1 MQYEARTIT
10 NPRMFILRM
19 FIFLAL
25 VIIAAT
31 ILYKDLVD
39 AFMSNPFLNGLILFT
54 ILFGAIFTFRQIL
67 SLYPEIKWLNNLR
80 IADPTIQSGRQPK
93 LLAPMA
99 TMLGNQT
106 GEVTLST
113 NSMRTLLDSIGA
125 RLDEAHETSRYITGL
140 LVFLGLL
147 GTFWGLLDTLNS
159 IAGTIR
165 GLDAGAGE
173 ASAVFEELKAGLE
186 APLQGMATAF
196 SSSLF
201 GLAGSL
207 VIGFMDIQ
215 ANQAQNRFYLEL
227 EDWLSTVTDITD
239 GSHHEMG
246 IEQSSQNI
254 PQINFA
260 IQDMQ
265 KSIAKMDSRMDEH
278 VFNSMSGNDALS
290 SIAQG
295 VQHIAEQVREEGE
308 YVRDL
313 VDHQNQQ
320 TAEMSSLLQR
330 LQDQHPESANQ
341 YQEQLDDED
350 YPPLDDE
357 RE

>member
-1 MQYEARTIT
+1 MQYEARKIT
-10 NPRMFILRM
+10 KPRMFILRM
-19 FIFLAL
+19 LIFLAF
-25 VIIAAT
+25 VSIAVT
-31 ILYKDLVD
+31 ILYKDLID
-39 AFMSNPFLNGLILFT
+39 AFMSNPFLNGLIFFT
-54 ILFGAIFTFRQIL
+54 ILFGILFTIRQIMR
-67 SLYPEIKWLNNLR
+67 LYPEIRWLNNLR

-125 RLDEAHETSRYITGL
+125 RLDEAHEISRYITGL

-147 GTFWGLLDTLNS
+147 GTFWGLLGTLNS
-159 IAGTIR
+159 IAGTIS

-239 GSHHEMG
+239 GSHEAPYG
-246 IEQSSQNI
+246 GSAAT

-265 KSIAKMDSRMDEH
+265 KSIAKMDNRMDEH
-278 VFNSMSGNDALS
+278 VFNTMAGNEAIN
-290 SIAQG
+290 SIAEG
-295 VQHIAEQVREEGE
+295 VQHIAEQVRQEGE
-308 YVRDL
+308 NVREL

-320 TAEMSSLLQR
+320 NAEMSSLLQR
-330 LQDQHPESANQ
+330 LQAQNPENAEY
-341 YQEQLDDED
+341 YQEQQNDQD
-350 YPPLDDE
+350 YPPNDNE
-357 RE
+357 RD

>member
-1 MQYEARTIT
+1 MQYEARQISK
-10 NPRMFILRM
+10 PRIFLLRM
-19 FIFLAL
+19 FIFMAL
-25 VIIAAT
+25 VIIAVT
-31 ILYKDLVD
+31 ILYKDLIG
-39 AFMSNPFLNGLILFT
+39 AFLANPFLNGLILFV
-54 ILFGAIFTFRQIL
+54 ILFGVIFTCRQIL
-67 SLYPEIKWLNNLR
+67 RLSPEITWLNNLR
-80 IADPTIQSGRQPK
+80 VADPTIQSGRQPK

-113 NSMRTLLDSIGA
+113 NSMRTLLDSVGS
-125 RLDEAHETSRYITGL
+125 RLDEAHEISRYITGL

-159 IAGTIR
+159 IASTIG

-173 ASAVFEELKAGLE
+173 ASAVFEELKAGLQ
-186 APLQGMATAF
+186 APLEGMATAF

-239 GSHHEMG
+239 GSRADQPTG
-246 IEQSSQNI
+246 GQPT
-254 PQINFA
+254 PQLNFA

-265 KSIAKMDSRMDEH
+265 KSIARMDSKIDEH
-278 VFNSMSGNDALS
+278 LFNSETSQDALS
-290 SIAQG
+290 TIAVG
-295 VQHIAEQVREEGE
+295 VQHIADQVREEGE

-313 VDHQNQQ
+313 VVSQNKQSD
-320 TAEMSSLLQR
+320 EMSSLLQR
-330 LQDQHPESANQ
+330 LQDQNPENQ
-341 YQEQLDDED
+341 NNDDD
-350 YPPLDDE
+350 DNPPPTP
-357 RE
+357 RRR

>member
-1 MQYEARTIT
+1 MQYEARKIT
-10 NPRMFILRM
+10 KPRMFILRM
-19 FIFLAL
+19 LIFLAL
-25 VIIAAT
+25 VTIAAT
-31 ILYKDLVD
+31 ILYKDLID
-39 AFMSNPFLNGLILFT
+39 AFMSNPFLNGLIFFT
-54 ILFGAIFTFRQIL
+54 ILFGILFTIRQIMR
-67 SLYPEIKWLNNLR
+67 LYPEIRWLNNLR

-125 RLDEAHETSRYITGL
+125 RLDEAHEISRYITGL

-147 GTFWGLLDTLNS
+147 GTFWGLLGTLNS
-159 IAGTIR
+159 ISGTIS
-165 GLDAGAGE
+165 GLDAGSGE
-173 ASAVFEELKAGLE
+173 PSAVFEELKAGLE

-239 GSHHEMG
+239 GSRGETGHSG
-246 IEQSSQNI
+246 GTTT

-278 VFNSMSGNDALS
+278 VFNTIAGNEAINT
-290 SIAQG
+290 IAQG
-295 VQHIAEQVREEGE
+295 VQHIAEQVREEGG

-320 TAEMSSLLQR
+320 NAQMSSLLQR
-330 LQDQHPESANQ
+330 LQAQNPEDAEH
-341 YQEQLDDED
+341 YQEQQSDED
-350 YPPLDDE
+350 YPPDDG
-357 RE
+357 RG

>member
-1 MQYEARTIT
+1 MQYEARKIT
-10 NPRMFILRM
+10 KPRMFLLRM

-25 VIIAAT
+25 VTIAAT
-31 ILYKDLVD
+31 ILYKDLID
-39 AFMSNPFLNGLILFT
+39 AFMSNPFLNGLIFFT
-54 ILFGAIFTFRQIL
+54 IFFGIIFTIRQIMR
-67 SLYPEIKWLNNLR
+67 LYPEIRWLNNLR
-80 IADPTIQSGRQPK
+80 VADPTIQSGRQPK

-125 RLDEAHETSRYITGL
+125 RLDEAHEISRYITGL

-239 GSHHEMG
+239 RSVTGEAG
-246 IEQSSQNI
+246 YTQAAQNA
-254 PQINFA
+254 PQVNFA

-265 KSIAKMDSRMDEH
+265 KSIAKMDSRMDEQA
-278 VFNSMSGNDALS
+278 FTTIAGNEALN

-295 VQHIAEQVREEGE
+295 VQHIADQVRDEGE

-313 VDHQNQQ
+313 VAHQNQQ

-330 LQDQHPESANQ
+330 LQSQNPDQ
-341 YQEQLDDED
+341 YQEETEED
-350 YPPLDDE
+350 FPPTNE
-357 RE
+357 RG

>member
-1 MQYEARTIT
+1 MHYEARQISK
-10 NPRMFILRM
+10 PRIFLLRM
-19 FIFLAL
+19 LIFIAL
-25 VIIAAT
+25 VIIAVT
-31 ILYKDLVD
+31 ILYKDLID
-39 AFMSNPFLNGLILFT
+39 AFLSNPFLNGLILCV
-54 ILFGAIFTFRQIL
+54 ILFGVIFTCRQIL
-67 SLYPEIKWLNNLR
+67 RLTPEIRWLNNLR
-80 IADPTIQSGRQPK
+80 IADPTIQTGRQPK

-113 NSMRTLLDSIGA
+113 NSMRTLLDSVGA
-125 RLDEAHETSRYITGL
+125 RLDEAHEISRYITGL

-159 IAGTIR
+159 IADTIT
-165 GLDAGAGE
+165 GLDAGTGE
-173 ASAVFEELKAGLE
+173 TSAVFEELKAGLQ
-186 APLQGMATAF
+186 APLKGMATAF

-239 GSHHEMG
+239 GSKS
-246 IEQSSQNI
+246 EQRNVGVS
-254 PQINFA
+254 PQVNFA

-265 KSIAKMDSRMDEH
+265 KSIAKMDNRMEEH
-278 VFNSMSGNDALS
+278 LFNNQNSNDALNT
-290 SIAQG
+290 IAQG
-295 VQHIAEQVREEGE
+295 VQHIAEQVRDEGE

-313 VDHQNQQ
+313 ITSQNQQ
-320 TAEMSSLLQR
+320 NAEMSSLLQR
-330 LQDQHPESANQ
+330 LQAQNPENANQ
-341 YQEQLDDED
+341 YQENQLDDD
-350 YPPLDDE
+350 NLPPKDK
-357 RE
+357 RNR

>member
-1 MQYEARTIT
+1 MQYEARKIT
-10 NPRMFILRM
+10 KPRMFLLRM

-25 VIIAAT
+25 VTIAAT
-31 ILYKDLVD
+31 ILYKDLID
-39 AFMSNPFLNGLILFT
+39 AFMSNPFLNGLIFFVIIFGVVFT
-54 ILFGAIFTFRQIL
+54 VRQIMR
-67 SLYPEIKWLNNLR
+67 LYPEIRWLNNLR

-125 RLDEAHETSRYITGL
+125 RLDEAHEISRYVTGL

-159 IAGTIR
+159 IAATIG

-239 GSHHEMG
+239 GIRGETNQNRG
-246 IEQSSQNI
+246 GQSA

-260 IQDMQ
+260 VADMQ
-265 KSIAKMDSRMDEH
+265 KSIAKMDNRLDEH
-278 VFNSMSGNDALS
+278 VSNSIASNEALNT
-290 SIAQG
+290 IAQG

-320 TAEMSSLLQR
+320 NAEMSSLLQR
-330 LQDQHPESANQ
+330 LQAQNPENITQ
-341 YQEQLDDED
+341 YDEQIDDD
-350 YPPLDDE
+350 YPADDG

>member
-1 MQYEARTIT
+1 MQYEARKIT
-10 NPRMFILRM
+10 KPRMFLLRM

-25 VIIAAT
+25 VTIAAT
-31 ILYKDLVD
+31 ILYKDLVG
-39 AFMSNPFLNGLILFT
+39 AFMSNPFLNGLILFV
-54 ILFGAIFTFRQIL
+54 ILFGAVFTIRQIMR
-67 SLYPEIKWLNNLR
+67 LYPEIRWLNNLR
-80 IADPTIQSGRQPK
+80 VADPTIQSGRQPK

-125 RLDEAHETSRYITGL
+125 RLDEAHEISRYITGL

-159 IAGTIR
+159 IAATIG
-165 GLDAGAGE
+165 GLDAGEGE

-239 GSHHEMG
+239 GTTHLEAG
-246 IEQSSQNI
+246 TPAPRDA
-254 PQINFA
+254 PQLNFA
-260 IQDMQ
+260 VQDMQ
-265 KSIAKMDSRMDEH
+265 KSIARMDARMDEH
-278 VFNSMSGNDALS
+278 IFNAMAS
-290 SIAQG
+290 SESLNTIATG
-295 VQHIAEQVREEGE
+295 VQHIADQVREEGE

-313 VDHQNQQ
+313 VDQQNQQ
-320 TAEMSSLLQR
+320 SAEMSGLLQR
-330 LQDQHPESANQ
+330 LQAQNPENNP
-341 YQEQLDDED
+341 YDDAQIDDD
-350 YPPLDDE
+350 YPPTDE
-357 RE
+357 RD